1 MHTGSAATREHQ
13 NEATAAGASPN
24 WVVNA
29 NLLWQYRAL
38 FLKAAAI
45 GALISVAAAFL
56 IPKRYESTARIM
68 PPESTGSSAALLAA
82 LAGRGASEYG
92 SIGSIAANLLA
103 VRTTGPLFVDLLR
116 SATVSDHLIERF
128 QLQQI
133 YSKRYRVDAAK
144 KLARRT
150 SVVED
155 KRSGVIS
162 ITVEDGD
169 PQRARDLAQAY
180 LDELNLLVNRT
191 NTSSARQE
199 RTFIERRLKGAEAE
213 LERAQN
219 ALSEFSSTHSTIDMK
234 EQTRATVDAAA
245 KLQAQL
251 ILEQTELD
259 SMLQIYGDQN
269 VRVRAARARI
279 SGLRSQLQ
287 AIGGTSEPLQ
297 ADGTIS
303 ADNNGL
309 LRAGADYPPLRQ
321 LPRLAVPY
329 ADIYRHVRV
338 QEAVYEML
346 TQQYELARIQE
357 AKDVPVVRVID
368 APGIPEK
375 KSFPPRTV
383 LCVVLTTLTMMIT
396 AGLIIGR
403 FRWRE
408 MSPVDER
415 RILGAEIMEEL
426 HRGFQRLFLQRL
438 RHG

>member
-1 MHTGSAATREHQ
+1 MASTAMREQQ
-13 NEATAAGASPN
+13 NEGIATPAVSN
-24 WVVNA
+24 WVRNA
-29 NLLWQYRAL
+29 SVLWQHRRSV
-38 FLKAAAI
+38 FRTTAI
-45 GALISVAAAFL
+45 GALISLCVVFL

-68 PPESTGSSAALLAA
+68 PPESSGSSAALLAA
-82 LAGRGASEYG
+82 LAGRGTGEYG
-92 SIGSIAANLLA
+92 SLGSIAASMLG

-116 SATVSDHLIERF
+116 SATVSDDLIERF
-128 QLQQI
+128 QLQQV
-133 YSKRYRVDAAK
+133 YGKRYRVDTAK

-150 SVVED
+150 SISDD

-162 ITVEDGD
+162 ITVEDAD
-169 PQRARDLAQAY
+169 PQRARDLAQTY

-199 RTFIERRLKGAEAE
+199 RTFIEHRLHGAEGE

-245 KLQAQL
+245 KLQAQV
-251 ILEQTELD
+251 IVEETELD
-259 SMLQIYGDQN
+259 SLLQIYGDQN

-279 SGLRSQLQ
+279 SGLKNQLH
-287 AIGGTSEPLQ
+287 ALGGSSEPLQ

-303 ADNNGL
+303 ADNANPL
-309 LRAGADYPPLRQ
+309 SRIGAEYPPLRQ

-357 AKDVPVVRVID
+357 AKDVPVIRVID

-383 LCVVLTTLTMMIT
+383 LILVLTAMTALVT
-396 AGLIIGR
+396 AGVIIGR
-403 FRWRE
+403 YRWRE
-408 MSPVDER
+408 ISPVDER
-415 RILGAEIMEEL
+415 RILGAEIAEEL
-426 HRGFQRLFLQRL
+426 HGDFLRLLSWGRL
-438 RHG
+438 RG

>member
-1 MHTGSAATREHQ
+1 MREQQVEGVATPVGS
-13 NEATAAGASPN
+13 N
-24 WVVNA
+24 WVGNA
-29 NLLWQYRAL
+29 SVLWQHRRSV
-38 FLKAAAI
+38 FRTTVI
-45 GALISVAAAFL
+45 GALISLGLVFL
-56 IPKRYESTARIM
+56 IPKRFESTARIM
-68 PPESTGSSAALLAA
+68 PPESSGSSAALLAA
-82 LAGRGASEYG
+82 LAGRGAGEYG
-92 SIGSIAANLLA
+92 SLGSIAASMLG

-116 SATVSDHLIERF
+116 SATVSGDLIERF
-128 QLQQI
+128 QLQQV
-133 YSKRYRVDAAK
+133 YDKRYRVDTAK

-150 SVVED
+150 SISDD

-162 ITVEDGD
+162 ITVEDSD

-199 RTFIERRLKGAEAE
+199 RTFIEHRLNGAEAE

-245 KLQAQL
+245 KLQAQV
-251 ILEQTELD
+251 IVEETELD
-259 SMLQIYGDQN
+259 SLLQIYGDQN

-279 SGLRSQLQ
+279 SGLKNQLHTL
-287 AIGGTSEPLQ
+287 GGSSEPLQ

-303 ADNNGL
+303 ADNANPL
-309 LRAGADYPPLRQ
+309 SRIGAEYPPLRQ

-357 AKDVPVVRVID
+357 AKDVPVIRVID
-368 APGIPEK
+368 APGVPEK

-383 LCVVLTTLTMMIT
+383 LILVLTAMSALATSGVIV
-396 AGLIIGR
+396 GR
-403 FRWRE
+403 YRWRE
-408 MSPVDER
+408 ISPVDER
-415 RILGAEIMEEL
+415 RVLGAEIAEEL
-426 HRGFQRLFLQRL
+426 HGEFRRLLSWGRIRG
-438 RHG
+438 